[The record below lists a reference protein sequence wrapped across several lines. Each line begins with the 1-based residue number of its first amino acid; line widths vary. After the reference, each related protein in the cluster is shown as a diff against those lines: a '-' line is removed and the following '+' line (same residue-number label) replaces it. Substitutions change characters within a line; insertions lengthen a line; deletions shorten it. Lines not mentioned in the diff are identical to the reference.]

1 MKKIY
6 SLFVVLALAFVSF
19 AAQAFEFTLNIDNAN
34 AVSVQ
39 INWEPVS
46 IVNGENTFTGDD
58 ASYTTVYVSVNPG
71 YGLTSIV
78 SAKTGTSCSVSNY
91 GGYVYPTADDNV

>member
-39 INWEPVS
+39 VNWEPVS

-58 ASYTTVYVSVNPG
+58 ASYTTVYVSQNPG
-71 YGLTSIV
+71 YGFNSV
-78 SAKTGTSCSVSNY
+78 SSAKTGTNAHKWSCLCDP
-91 GGYVYPTADDNV
+91 G